1 MIYPDRDLEELYIQ
15 NQSIWEEVSEGYLRP
30 EIALEYMQIDPN
42 SLLWDRVLDALIS
55 ANPPLP

>member
-30 EIALEYMQIDPN
+30 EIALNYMQIAPN
-42 SLLWDRVLDALIS
+42 SLLWDRVLDALTS
-55 ANPPLP
+55 ANPPLL